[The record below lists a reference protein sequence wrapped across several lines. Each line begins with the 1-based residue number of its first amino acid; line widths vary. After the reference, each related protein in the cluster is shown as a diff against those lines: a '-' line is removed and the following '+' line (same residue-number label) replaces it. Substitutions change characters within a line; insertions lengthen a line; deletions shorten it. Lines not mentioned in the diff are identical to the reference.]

1 MSMSPREQFG
11 TFDFGLTSAQE
22 ERAARLHQ
30 ESIIID
36 MLFQGPCGW
45 RVFDDEMTAELAQ
58 EFSRTGDPGVGL
70 WSSVKLPIRRA
81 IQGRLPQ
88 FEEHW
93 RASGVTAGNRQT
105 IGMTVDESLEWF
117 ALAQAQFDRFT
128 WLDKAIV
135 ASDIR
140 EAKQAG
146 RHAGFISTQD
156 TVDIG
161 LDLNRL
167 NRYHDLG
174 MRMIQL
180 TYNSAN
186 FVASGC
192 TDRADGGVTDYGVK
206 FIKRMNGLG
215 MIVDTG
221 HCGRQSTL
229 DACAISTTPV
239 VASHTAAQTVYAHDR
254 GKSDQELQAIA
265 ATGGVIGV
273 LAIPQFLTA
282 KPEASISDM
291 LDHIDYITS
300 LVGWQHTGIGTD
312 WPMQV
317 PKLAL
322 QQLSDYAL
330 SQGNFRPEHRVD
342 ESLKNLVGF
351 DDYRDFPNIT
361 RGLVGRGYT
370 DEQIRGIL
378 GENFLRVFEQVCG

>member
-167 NRYHDLG
+167 NRYYDLG

-215 MIVDTG
+215 MVVDTG

-229 DACAISTTPV
+229 DACAISTTLV